1 MFAAAVAVSLVAIS
15 GRSLWIDEACTA
27 IRAIQPTLGAWW
39 QTMEQEKTGCLQMP
53 LYMLYTWG
61 WTKIFGS
68 DEWSFHLANLPLFAA
83 GAGAFILSFPSAG
96 RGRLLAGCLVLLC
109 PFAWYYLDEA
119 RPYAMQLGASLLIV
133 ASLRRIAH
141 ACDSGS
147 RRYGGHLALFLAG
160 IVILGGSSLF
170 GMIWAAAALG
180 ALLLL
185 LPLSGLT
192 GLLKRL
198 SWLWLAAAVPLIG
211 LAVYYV
217 WTLKMG
223 ARGSGAATTTLGSVL
238 FVGYELLGF
247 AGLGPGRLDMRSAG
261 LTSLHGYLAPV
272 ALYAVAMA
280 TLIGAAILR
289 VLTEAPTPST
299 SPSAAEASPSPLL
312 KGRGVPQIGP
322 AALRGLKS
330 WNRRHLGIV
339 LCCCLPPV
347 FILGAGWVV
356 HFRVL
361 GRHLAPFVPC
371 LLLLLTLGAS
381 ALWSQGSRWARAQ
394 VVVFC
399 LLSLFSCL
407 SVRFA
412 ARHEKDNYRAAAAA
426 AKAALDKGQA
436 VWWNA
441 AEEGALY
448 YGVPVT
454 SGVAIEGKA
463 IFLMDPTRESL
474 GALPLPGLIVASKPD
489 IYDGQ
494 MALAEFIREQ
504 GYREVGRFQ
513 AFILWERRAGSEIRN
528 PKPEIRRKAEIR
540 NPNCPCWGE
549 TGVRPRKL
557 WFGFRVSGFGFPPGR
572 RAKTFPSLA
581 FEGKMDAGRR
591 LPAGAATAG
600 RQFI

>member
-53 LYMLYTWG
+53 LYMLYTWA

-68 DEWSFHLANLPLFAA
+68 GEWSFHLANLPLFAA

-96 RGRLLAGCLVLLC
+96 RRRLLAGCLALLC

-141 ACDSGS
+141 VFDSGS
-147 RRYGGHLALFLAG
+147 KRYGGHLALFLAG
-160 IVILGGSSLF
+160 VVVLGGSSLF

-180 ALLLL
+180 ALLIL

-192 GLLKRL
+192 GLLKRQF
-198 SWLWLAAAVPLIG
+198 WLWLAAAVPLIG
-211 LAVYYV
+211 LAVYYA

-261 LTSLHGYLAPV
+261 LASLHGYLAPA

-289 VLTEAPTPST
+289 VLTEVSPPST
-299 SPSAAEASPSPLL
+299 TPNAPESSPSPHQKMRTAEAPLSHPQNTRTAEASPTPLQ
-312 KGRGVPQIGP
+312 KGRGVPPSPSRSP
-322 AALRGLKS
+322 ATHS
-330 WNRRHLGIV
+330 SHRRHLAIV

-381 ALWSQGSRWARAQ
+381 ALWLQGSRWARAQ

-441 AEEGALY
+441 AEEGAIY

-454 SGVAIEGKA
+454 SGAAVEGKA

-474 GALPLPGLIVASKPD
+474 GALPLPGLIVASKPLR
-489 IYDGQ
+489 
-494 MALAEFIREQ
+494 MPLVF
-504 GYREVGRFQ
+504 V
-513 AFILWERRAGSEIRN
+513 AFWN
-528 PKPEIRRKAEIR
+528 P
-540 NPNCPCWGE
+540 
-549 TGVRPRKL
+549 
-557 WFGFRVSGFGFPPGR
+557 
-572 RAKTFPSLA
+572 
-581 FEGKMDAGRR
+581 
-591 LPAGAATAG
+591 
-600 RQFI
+600 